1 MPARRSLLP
10 ERLRVGA
17 VRVNG
22 GAVLSASVPLA
33 VNETKLAIVA
43 VMQELDR
50 PVSSIELQAIWAE
63 HKDLKI
69 FEYHLCTLV
78 KAKVAEVVYG
88 PELHFGLVRETQ
100 GDDPSVRERCR

>member
-1 MPARRSLLP
+1 
-10 ERLRVGA
+10 
-17 VRVNG
+17 
-22 GAVLSASVPLA
+22 LA
-33 VNETKLAIVA
+33 VVA

-50 PVSSIELQAIWAE
+50 PVTSSELQRVWAD

-88 PELHFGLVRETQ
+88 PELHFRLTG
-100 GDDPSVRERCR
+100 